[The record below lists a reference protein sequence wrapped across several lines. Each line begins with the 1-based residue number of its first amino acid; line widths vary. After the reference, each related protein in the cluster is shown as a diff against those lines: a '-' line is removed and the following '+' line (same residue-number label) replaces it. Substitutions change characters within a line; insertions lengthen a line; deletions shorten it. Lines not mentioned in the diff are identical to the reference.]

1 MTHGSLSHSLSSDLL
16 ESHYLEIH
24 CFFTRLPDVQVKG
37 KICEH
42 CMVLSII
49 YYVIFVCD
57 YLVE

>member
-1 MTHGSLSHSLSSDLL
+1 MIYISLLYLLSSDLI
-16 ESHYLEIH
+16 ESYYLEID
-24 CFFTRLPDVQVKG
+24 CFFMRLLDMQVKG
-37 KICEH
+37 KICEY